1 MYIRVRDWL
10 GRNRLRAARKK
21 VESLSLFLSTL
32 CLVLFSPHSDLS
44 GIYGIIK
51 KQKWQQKH
59 KEEEGLF
66 KCICTVRRVTVEV
79 PIYTYVAFV
88 EVSAK

>member
-1 MYIRVRDWL
+1 M
-10 GRNRLRAARKK
+10 
-21 VESLSLFLSTL
+21 
-32 CLVLFSPHSDLS
+32 P
-44 GIYGIIK
+44 GIYGMIK

-88 EVSAK
+88 EVSAKWPGEELESKAGRQHNEYLVVGSK